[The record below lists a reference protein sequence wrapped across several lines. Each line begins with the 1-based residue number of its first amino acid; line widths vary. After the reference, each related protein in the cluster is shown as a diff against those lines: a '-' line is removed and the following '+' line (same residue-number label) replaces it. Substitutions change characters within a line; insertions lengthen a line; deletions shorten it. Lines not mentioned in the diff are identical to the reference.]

1 MARAGGEG
9 EDLVTEPLKQGSP
22 GDAYPENRQDGEEFQ
37 VGGVERTLPDELQLE
52 QLVSYLEATYD
63 ASAEQFLALLPDRIT
78 HAAMLMLGSTVD
90 HTMPGVAF
98 PGGVRAAAHELG
110 TVFTPSS
117 PSGAWGISLFDGPPS
132 AREHSWRPEV
142 AGAAELSGTTIL
154 DLDAPADP
162 AALPAA
168 LAAARAEGAETVAV
182 WAFGAAAEA
191 LAGLAGPQDA
201 RVDAQVD
208 AVVFTYPT
216 ALPELDGVPALV
228 QVATRDEEAPTG
240 WQLPGTARLAQ
251 YHSTHR
257 IATPAE
263 SRRRVRD
270 VADFFEQAL
279 AG

>member
-1 MARAGGEG
+1 MARTGGEG
-9 EDLVTEPLKQGSP
+9 KDLVTELKQGSP
-22 GDAYPENRQDGEEFQ
+22 GDAYPENRQDAEEFQ

-78 HAAMLMLGSTVD
+78 HAAMLMLGSAVD

-117 PSGAWGISLFDGPPS
+117 PTGAWGISLFDGPPS

-168 LAAARAEGAETVAV
+168 LAVARAEGAETVAV

-191 LAGLAGPQDA
+191 LAGLAGP
-201 RVDAQVD
+201 RDAQVD
-208 AVVFTYPT
+208 AVVLTYPT
-216 ALPELDGVPALV
+216 ALPELAGVPALV
-228 QVATRDEEAPTG
+228 QVASRDEVAPTT
-240 WQLPGTARLAQ
+240 WQVPETARLAQ

-270 VADFFEQAL
+270 AAEFLAQAL

>member
-1 MARAGGEG
+1 MARAGREG
-9 EDLVTEPLKQGSP
+9 EDLVTELKQGSP
-22 GDAYPENRQDGEEFQ
+22 SDAYPENRQDGEEFQ

-78 HAAMLMLGSTVD
+78 HAAMLMLGSAVD

-168 LAAARAEGAETVAV
+168 LAAARAQGAETVAV

-191 LAGLAGPQDA
+191 CAGLTG
-201 RVDAQVD
+201 RVD
-208 AVVFTYPT
+208 AVVLTYPT

-240 WQLPGTARLAQ
+240 WRLPGTARLAQ

>member
-1 MARAGGEG
+1 M
-9 EDLVTEPLKQGSP
+9 TEPLKQGSP
-22 GDAYPENRQDGEEFQ
+22 SDSYPENRQDAEEFQ

-78 HAAMLMLGSTVD
+78 HAAMLMLGSAVD

-98 PGGVRAAAHELG
+98 PGAVRAAAHELG
-110 TVFTPSS
+110 TVFTPSA

-142 AGAAELSGTTIL
+142 AGAAELSGATIL
-154 DLDAPADP
+154 DLDAPA
-162 AALPAA
+162 ALPAA
-168 LAAARAEGAETVAV
+168 LAFARAQGAEAVAV

-191 LAGLAGPQDA
+191 LAGLTGPQ
-201 RVDAQVD
+201 DAQVD
-208 AVVFTYPT
+208 AVVLTFPT

-228 QVATRDEEAPTG
+228 QVATRDEEAPTS
-240 WQLPGTARLAQ
+240 WQLPGSARLAR

-270 VADFFEQAL
+270 VAEFLEQAL
-279 AG
+279 AR

>member
-1 MARAGGEG
+1 MARAGGPG

-22 GDAYPENRQDGEEFQ
+22 GDACPENRQDAEEFQ

-78 HAAMLMLGSTVD
+78 HAAMLMLGSAVD

-98 PGGVRAAAHELG
+98 PGAVHASAHELG

-117 PSGAWGISLFDGPPS
+117 PTGAWGISLFDGPPS

-154 DLDAPADP
+154 DLDTPSDP

-168 LAAARAEGAETVAV
+168 LAAARAQGAETVAV

-191 LAGLAGPQDA
+191 CADLAG
-201 RVDAQVD
+201 RVD
-208 AVVFTYPT
+208 AVVLTYPT
-216 ALPELDGVPALV
+216 GLPELTGVPALV
-228 QVATRDEEAPTG
+228 QVATRDEVAPTT
-240 WQLPGTARLAQ
+240 WQLPSSARLAT

-263 SRRRVRD
+263 SRRRVRE
-270 VADFFEQAL
+270 VADFL
-279 AG
+279 AR